1 MEEFVE
7 ESSRTERFEVRERVF
22 LLRRKTLSYLRKCWF
37 LTQTVANRFEGRI
50 TPIQWNA
57 LVFLDRYG
65 SLSQRQLATY
75 LHREPATVTRSIDK
89 METMGL
95 VVREPD
101 ESDRR
106 VNVIAM
112 TEKACDL
119 LAEVQPPAERAA
131 LTVRGDLSAK
141 EEELLIGLLD
151 RVYESCV
158 SAE

>member
-1 MEEFVE
+1 MRKEQHHDDFLGYRIFRTQCVVTQVLAKEFAP
-7 ESSRTERFEVRERVF
+7 
-22 LLRRKTLSYLRKCWF
+22 Y
-37 LTQTVANRFEGRI
+37 GI

-95 VVREPD
+95 VAREPD

-112 TEKACDL
+112 TEKARDL
-119 LAEVQPPAERAA
+119 LAEVQPSAERAA
-131 LTVRGDLSAK
+131 LTVRGNLSAK

-158 SAE
+158 SAERP

>member
-1 MEEFVE
+1 M
-7 ESSRTERFEVRERVF
+7 
-22 LLRRKTLSYLRKCWF
+22 
-37 LTQTVANRFEGRI
+37 
-50 TPIQWNA
+50 
-57 LVFLDRYG
+57 FLDRYG

-112 TEKACDL
+112 TEKARDL